1 MRGTDT
7 LAERSGADRT
17 GGGVWLSL
25 RHERKDG
32 GGLGEALPSGVR

>member
-7 LAERSGADRT
+7 LAEHS
-17 GGGVWLSL
+17 GGGFWLPL

-32 GGLGEALPSGVR
+32 GGLREALPGGVR